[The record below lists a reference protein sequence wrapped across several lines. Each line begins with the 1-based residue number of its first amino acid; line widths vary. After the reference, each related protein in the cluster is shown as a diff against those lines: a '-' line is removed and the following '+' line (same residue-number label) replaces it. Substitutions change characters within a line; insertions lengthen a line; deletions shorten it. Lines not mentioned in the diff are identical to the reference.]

1 MTKVSKEDV
10 SLDWENGNGWNYFLR
25 KEGSL
30 QTGSVRFYGTLPHS
44 KPSQQQGGKIRVNGG
59 LQLSVCETLALL
71 FSFLFFFVLGCVVSG
86 LAFCF
91 FFRFCVYNYCA
102 LLRFFAFAI
111 LATLL

>member
-71 FSFLFFFVLGCVVSG
+71 FSFLFFLYWVVSFQG
-86 LAFCF
+86 WLFV